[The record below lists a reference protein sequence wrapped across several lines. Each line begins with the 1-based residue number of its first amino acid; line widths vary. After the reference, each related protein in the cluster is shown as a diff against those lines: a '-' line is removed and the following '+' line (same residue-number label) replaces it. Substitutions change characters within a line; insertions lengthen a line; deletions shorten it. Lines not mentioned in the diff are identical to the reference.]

1 MLMYAQLGTV
11 ETEIRRARQGQQFA
25 GAPPPPQA
33 SKKMSGE
40 PAMYGGGGRPMAMG
54 MMAKSAAPA
63 MRSAFADDD
72 SDNDEAC
79 EGGEFEEEDAGC
91 EPQFARSQLMSNIRG
106 GSSSSSSSMR
116 RRSFGSSAATGY
128 PRIEHLSAA
137 AALCANNVI
146 EPSGVTVIKL
156 PEDFDGA
163 ALVMLT
169 GDLSCEWRIVHV
181 SSSQPAPPPSL
192 LQRHLCLT
200 QPFSPDTHMTLQVS
214 AHCVSYL
221 AAHSVFSDPSTAI
234 CPYTFARRGDS
245 HSE

>member
-11 ETEIRRARQGQQFA
+11 ETEIRHARQGQQFA
-25 GAPPPPQA
+25 GAPFSSIQ
-33 SKKMSGE
+33 KMSGE
-40 PAMYGGGGRPMAMG
+40 KVMYGGGGRPMAMG
-54 MMAKSAAPA
+54 MMAKAKGEPS
-63 MRSAFADDD
+63 RSCADDD
-72 SDNDEAC
+72 DDDDDDCGKECA
-79 EGGEFEEEDAGC
+79 GGEFEAEEAGC
-91 EPQFARSQLMSNIRG
+91 EPQFARSQFMSK
-106 GSSSSSSSMR
+106 SSSSSLMR
-116 RRSFGSSAATGY
+116 RRSVGSSAATGY

-137 AALCANNVI
+137 AALCANNII
-146 EPSGVTVIKL
+146 EPSGVAAIKL

-169 GDLSCEWRIVHV
+169 GNLSCEWRIVHV

-221 AAHSVFSDPSTAI
+221 AAHSVFSDLSTAI
-234 CPYTFARRGDS
+234 RPYTFARRGDS

>member
-1 MLMYAQLGTV
+1 MYAQLGTV
-11 ETEIRRARQGQQFA
+11 ETEIRHARQGQQFA
-25 GAPPPPQA
+25 GAPSQ
-33 SKKMSGE
+33 SQVHMKKSAA
-40 PAMYGGGGRPMAMG
+40 PAMFGGGGRPMAMG
-54 MMAKSAAPA
+54 MMAKAKGEPS
-63 MRSAFADDD
+63 RSCADDD
-72 SDNDEAC
+72 DDDDDCGKECAD
-79 EGGEFEEEDAGC
+79 GEFEAEEAG
-91 EPQFARSQLMSNIRG
+91 EPQFARSQFMSK
-106 GSSSSSSSMR
+106 SSSSSLMR
-116 RRSFGSSAATGY
+116 RRSVGSSAATGC

-146 EPSGVTVIKL
+146 EPSGVAAIKL
-156 PEDFDGA
+156 PEDSFDGA

-221 AAHSVFSDPSTAI
+221 AAHSVFSDPLTAI
-234 CPYTFARRGDS
+234 RPYTFARRGDS